1 MFCDF
6 IFITASQIVQGKVTS
21 DEKFLFSLDSQ
32 VNIEILYTGNNIVV
46 NVLMRIEGFE
56 KHCHV
61 IDIRVRF

>member
-32 VNIEILYTGNNIVV
+32 VNIEILYTCNKIIVNDEWELKVLRNIA
-46 NVLMRIEGFE
+46 M
-56 KHCHV
+56 
-61 IDIRVRF
+61 

>member
-32 VNIEILYTGNNIVV
+32 VNIEIMYTGNKIVV
-46 NVLMRIEGFE
+46 NDEWEGFE